1 TPLTT
6 TTTFAGQNALYT
18 FSGTAGQQVSLNIT
32 SSTYPGCLSLSARIL
47 KPDGSTLGSNS
58 TCGSTLLVDSLKLA
72 STGTYTVVIDPQ
84 GTSTGS
90 ANVVLNTFNDVT
102 GTITAGTPIT
112 ATTTTVGQNALY
124 TFSGTAGQQI
134 TVNITNST
142 FAGCLSLTARVL
154 NPDGSTLGSSST
166 CGSTLL
172 LDSLTLGT
180 TGTYTVVIDPQG
192 TATGS
197 ATVLLS
203 SFSDITGTITPGT
216 PVSVTTTAIGQ
227 NARYTFTGAAGQQVS
242 INMSGSTYVGCN
254 AVVVSIVKPD

>member
-1 TPLTT
+1 MTLPSSGQYTVLVDPQGSSAGSATLLLSAFNDVTGTITPGTPLTT

-18 FSGTAGQQVSLNIT
+18 FSGTAGQQVSLNIM

-124 TFSGTAGQQI
+124 TFSGTARAADYGEHHE
-134 TVNITNST
+134 
-142 FAGCLSLTARVL
+142 FHLCRL
-154 NPDGSTLGSSST
+154 P
-166 CGSTLL
+166 
-172 LDSLTLGT
+172 
-180 TGTYTVVIDPQG
+180 VID
-192 TATGS
+192 
-197 ATVLLS
+197 
-203 SFSDITGTITPGT
+203 
-216 PVSVTTTAIGQ
+216 
-227 NARYTFTGAAGQQVS
+227 GAGVE
-242 INMSGSTYVGCN
+242 
-254 AVVVSIVKPD
+254 P